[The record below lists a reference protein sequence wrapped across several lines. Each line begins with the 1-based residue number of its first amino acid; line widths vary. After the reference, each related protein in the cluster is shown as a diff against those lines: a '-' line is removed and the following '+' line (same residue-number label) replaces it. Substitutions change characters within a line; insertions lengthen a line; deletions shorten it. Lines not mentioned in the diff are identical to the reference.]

1 MVGLDNPLHILIVLV
16 VVLMLFG
23 AKKLPDMG
31 RGIGEGMRSFKQG
44 ISGESPADH
53 QPIGLSS
60 APEPVAAPAPVAA
73 APVAAPVATHAV
85 ERESAPIA

>member
-44 ISGESPADH
+44 ISGEATHD
-53 QPIGLSS
+53 QPIGLSQ
-60 APEPVAAPAPVAA
+60 APAPVATPAPA
-73 APVAAPVATHAV
+73 AVATPVVAHTT

>member
-44 ISGESPADH
+44 ISGESPADS
-53 QPIGLSS
+53 QPIGLGH
-60 APEPVAAPAPVAA
+60 APEPVAAPVAA
-73 APVAAPVATHAV
+73 HAA

>member
-44 ISGESPADH
+44 ISGEAPSTPEPPALDEAVSLT
-53 QPIGLSS
+53 PIQ
-60 APEPVAAPAPVAA
+60 EPVAAQH
-73 APVAAPVATHAV
+73 AT
-85 ERESAPIA
+85 ERPRESAPVA